1 MTEKKK
7 CIRCGSTQLASGW
20 AQSTGKMYF
29 RPDKV
34 NFFAPK
40 TADLSVTGMM
50 CLDCGTIELVGDINK
65 ARSLIKSG
73 GATSKLGAS
82 SQLE

>member
-7 CIRCGSTQLASGW
+7 FIRCGSTQLASGW
-20 AQSTGKMYF
+20 AQSTGKLYF

-34 NFFAPK
+34 NFFALK

-50 CLDCGTIELVGDINK
+50 CLECGTIELIGDVKK
-65 ARSLIKSG
+65 AQSLVKQG
-73 GATSKLGAS
+73 K
-82 SQLE
+82 

>member
-1 MTEKKK
+1 MTEEKK

-20 AQSTGKMYF
+20 AQSTGKMSF

-34 NFFAPK
+34 NFFALK

-50 CLDCGTIELVGDINK
+50 CLDCGTIELVGDIKK
-65 ARSLIKSG
+65 AQSLIKRG
-73 GATSKLGAS
+73 KVT
-82 SQLE
+82 

>member
-1 MTEKKK
+1 MKEMTENKK

-34 NFFAPK
+34 NFFAPR
-40 TADLSVTGMM
+40 TADLSVTGIM
-50 CLDCGTIELVGDINK
+50 CLDCGTIELVGDVKK
-65 ARSLIKSG
+65 AQSLIKRS
-73 GATSKLGAS
+73 AAA
-82 SQLE
+82 

>member
-7 CIRCGSTQLASGW
+7 CIRCGGTQLASGW

-34 NFFAPK
+34 SFFAPR
-40 TADLSVTGMM
+40 TADLSVTGLM
-50 CLDCGTIELVGDINK
+50 CLDCGTIELVGDLNK
-65 ARSLIKSG
+65 AQSLIKRSE
-73 GATSKLGAS
+73 AAS
-82 SQLE
+82 

>member
-1 MTEKKK
+1 MTENKK
-7 CIRCGSTQLASGW
+7 CIRCGSNQLASGW

-40 TADLSVTGMM
+40 TADLSVTGIM
-50 CLDCGTIELVGDINK
+50 CLECGTIELVGDINK
-65 ARSLIKSG
+65 AKSLIKSR
-73 GATSKLGAS
+73 GATSK
-82 SQLE
+82 